1 MSASPPDG
9 LLVEDLCK
17 QFPTRAAPIE
27 VLRGIS
33 LQLSRGENLAIV
45 GPSGSGKS
53 TLLHLIG
60 TLEPPTSG
68 RITLA
73 GKNPLLLA
81 EPQLADFRNQNIG
94 FVFQD
99 HHLLGQCSVL
109 ENVIL
114 PALATGNVDAEAV
127 NRGRELLHRVG
138 LAERE
143 DHRPAELS
151 GGERQRVSLARALLL
166 RPLLVLADEP
176 TGNLDRKTGAQV
188 TDLLLE
194 LQQEQKTILLV
205 ATHSLQL
212 AGRMQRELQLVDGS
226 LEPLP

>member
-1 MSASPPDG
+1 
-9 LLVEDLCK
+9 
-17 QFPTRAAPIE
+17 
-27 VLRGIS
+27 
-33 LQLSRGENLAIV
+33 
-45 GPSGSGKS
+45 
-53 TLLHLIG
+53 LHLIG